1 MCLNEKKA
9 EITVSLCA
17 VSVRVSNVSYDREGS
32 GHMLGGGGREKG
44 GRNRLSLLYVR
55 GNASPP
61 PSLPPLQLT

>member
-9 EITVSLCA
+9 EITVSLCN
-17 VSVRVSNVSYDREGS
+17 VSVRVSNVSYDRGKRS
-32 GHMLGGGGREKG
+32 HVGRRGTRKG